1 MKKHINKI
9 IAIFIAMLMMV
20 NVAPKMLYAEEKVDT
35 NQKCT
40 LEIKYEAIDAQLR
53 LYRIAE
59 IDEDASFTL
68 TEAYQDYRV
77 VLDDDAEAAA
87 LALESY
93 INRDQKVPEAYAQTD
108 KNGVVRFEN
117 LETGIYLLLSNRVEK
132 DTFCYEP
139 LPVMVSLPSKS
150 VEMSQYQYDVVINMK
165 YTKMNIEDLPETI
178 NLKVMKSWEGGSSNT
193 QPKSI
198 VATLLKD
205 GFEHDKVELS
215 QANNWQ
221 HEWKDLSSKFVW
233 DVIEDKVP
241 EHYTLKKN
249 KNNLT
254 IILTNTYDDD
264 SDDDSG
270 NKKPP
275 KAPDSGQ
282 LWWPIPLLV
291 VGGLSF
297 VVLGFILRKKE
308 DINEA

>member
-20 NVAPKMLYAEEKVDT
+20 NIAPKMLYAEEKVDT

-77 VLDDDAEAAA
+77 ALDDDAEAAA

-178 NLKVMKSWEGGSSNT
+178 DMKVMKSWVGGSAQN

-205 GFEHDKVELS
+205 GFEYDKVELN

-221 HEWKDLSSKFVW
+221 YEWKDLSSKFVW

-254 IILTNTYDDD
+254 IILTNTYDD

-282 LWWPIPLLV
+282 LWWPVPLLV
-291 VGGLSF
+291 VAGLSLI
-297 VVLGFILRKKE
+297 VGGFILRKKE

>member
-20 NVAPKMLYAEEKVDT
+20 NIAPKMLYAEEKVDM

-77 VLDDDAEAAA
+77 ALDDDAEAAA

-108 KNGVVRFEN
+108 ENGVVRFEN

-132 DTFCYEP
+132 DRFCYEP

-178 NLKVMKSWEGGSSNT
+178 DMKVMKSWVGGSAQN

-205 GFEHDKVELS
+205 GFEHDKVES
-215 QANNWQ
+215 R
-221 HEWKDLSSKFVW
+221 DLVTSS
-233 DVIEDKVP
+233 
-241 EHYTLKKN
+241 L
-249 KNNLT
+249 
-254 IILTNTYDDD
+254 
-264 SDDDSG
+264 
-270 NKKPP
+270 
-275 KAPDSGQ
+275 
-282 LWWPIPLLV
+282 
-291 VGGLSF
+291 
-297 VVLGFILRKKE
+297 
-308 DINEA
+308 

>member
-20 NVAPKMLYAEEKVDT
+20 NIAPKMLYAEEKVDT

-77 VLDDDAEAAA
+77 ALDDDAEAAA

-108 KNGVVRFEN
+108 KNAVVRFEN

-132 DTFCYEP
+132 DRFCYEP

-178 NLKVMKSWEGGSSNT
+178 DMKVMKSWVGGSAQN

-205 GFEHDKVELS
+205 GFEHDKVELN

-221 HEWKDLSSKFVW
+221 YEWKDLSNQSEW

-254 IILTNTYDDD
+254 IILTNTYDD

-282 LWWPIPLLV
+282 LWWPVPLLV
-291 VGGLSF
+291 VAGLSLI
-297 VVLGFILRKKE
+297 VGGFILRKKE

>member
-77 VLDDDAEAAA
+77 ALDDDAEAAA

-178 NLKVMKSWEGGSSNT
+178 DMKVMKSWVGGSAQN

-254 IILTNTYDDD
+254 IILTNTYDD

>member
-20 NVAPKMLYAEEKVDT
+20 NIAPKMLYAEEKVDM

-77 VLDDDAEAAA
+77 ALDDDAEAAA

-108 KNGVVRFEN
+108 ENGVVRFEN

-178 NLKVMKSWEGGSSNT
+178 DMKVMKSWVGGSAQN

-205 GFEHDKVELS
+205 GFEHDKVELN

-221 HEWKDLSSKFVW
+221 YEWKDLSNQSEW

-254 IILTNTYDDD
+254 IILTNTYDD

-282 LWWPIPLLV
+282 LWWPVPLLV
-291 VGGLSF
+291 VAGLSLI
-297 VVLGFILRKKE
+297 VGGFILRKKE

>member
-1 MKKHINKI
+1 MKKHISKI
-9 IAIFIAMLMMV
+9 IAVFIAMLLMV
-20 NVAPKMLYAEEKVDT
+20 NTTPKMLFAEEKLDI
-35 NQKCT
+35 NQKCS

-59 IDEDASFTL
+59 LDEDASITL

-77 VLDDDAEAAA
+77 DLEDDAEAAA

-93 INRDQKVPEAYAQTD
+93 IQRDQKVPEAYAQTD
-108 KNGVVRFEN
+108 ANGVVSFED
-117 LETGIYLLLSNRVEK
+117 LETGIYLILSNRVEK
-132 DTFCYEP
+132 DEFYYEP
-139 LPVMVSLPSKS
+139 LPVMVSLPSKT
-150 VEMSQYQYDVVINMK
+150 VEMSEYQYDVVVNMK
-165 YTKMNIEDLPETI
+165 YTKAEIEDLPETI

-205 GFEHDKVELS
+205 GLEHDKVELS

-221 HEWKDLSSKFVW
+221 YEWKDLSSKYAW

-254 IILTNTYDDD
+254 VILTNTYDD
-264 SDDDSG
+264 SDDDSS

-297 VVLGFILRKKE
+297 VVFGIILRKKE
-308 DINEA
+308 NINEA

>member
-9 IAIFIAMLMMV
+9 IAVFIAMLLMV
-20 NVAPKMLYAEEKVDT
+20 NTTPKMLFAEEKLDI
-35 NQKCT
+35 NQKCS

-59 IDEDASFTL
+59 LDEDASITL
-68 TEAYQDYRV
+68 TAAYQDYRV
-77 VLDDDAEAAA
+77 DLEDDAEAAA

-93 INRDQKVPEAYAQTD
+93 IQRDQKVPEAYAQTD
-108 KNGVVRFEN
+108 ANGVVRFED

-132 DTFCYEP
+132 DELYYEP
-139 LPVMVSLPSKS
+139 LPVMVSLPSKT
-150 VEMSQYQYDVVINMK
+150 VEMSEYQYDVVVNMK
-165 YTKMNIEDLPETI
+165 YTKVEIEDLPETI

-282 LWWPIPLLV
+282 LWWPVPLLV
-291 VGGLSF
+291 VAGLSF

>member
-77 VLDDDAEAAA
+77 ALDDDAEAAA

-178 NLKVMKSWEGGSSNT
+178 DMKVMKSWVGGSAQN

>member
-77 VLDDDAEAAA
+77 ALDDDAEAAA

-108 KNGVVRFEN
+108 ENGVVRFEN

-132 DTFCYEP
+132 DELYYEP
-139 LPVMVSLPSKS
+139 LPVMVSLPSKT
-150 VEMSQYQYDVVINMK
+150 VEMSEYQYDVVVNMK
-165 YTKMNIEDLPETI
+165 YTKVEIEDLPETI

-205 GFEHDKVELS
+205 GFEHDKVELN

-254 IILTNTYDDD
+254 IILTNTYDD

>member
-9 IAIFIAMLMMV
+9 IAIFIVMLMMV
-20 NVAPKMLYAEEKVDT
+20 NIAPKMLYAEEKVDT

-77 VLDDDAEAAA
+77 ALDDDAEAAA

-108 KNGVVRFEN
+108 ENGVVRFEN

-178 NLKVMKSWEGGSSNT
+178 DMKVMKSWVGGSAQN

-205 GFEHDKVELS
+205 GFEHDKVELN

-221 HEWKDLSSKFVW
+221 YEWKDLSNQSEW

-254 IILTNTYDDD
+254 IILTNTYDD

-282 LWWPIPLLV
+282 LWWPVPLLV
-291 VGGLSF
+291 VAGLSLI
-297 VVLGFILRKKE
+297 VGGFILRKKE

>member
-9 IAIFIAMLMMV
+9 IAIFIVMLMMV
-20 NVAPKMLYAEEKVDT
+20 NIAPKMLYAEEKVDM

-77 VLDDDAEAAA
+77 ALDDDAEAAA

-108 KNGVVRFEN
+108 ENGVVRFEN

-178 NLKVMKSWEGGSSNT
+178 DMKVMKSWVGGSAQN

-205 GFEHDKVELS
+205 GFEHDKVELN

-221 HEWKDLSSKFVW
+221 YEWKDLSNQSEW

-254 IILTNTYDDD
+254 IILTNTYDD

-282 LWWPIPLLV
+282 LWWPVPLLV
-291 VGGLSF
+291 VAGLSLI
-297 VVLGFILRKKE
+297 VGGFILRKKE
-308 DINEA
+308 DINGA

>member
-20 NVAPKMLYAEEKVDT
+20 NIAPKRLYAEEKVDM
-35 NQKCT
+35 NQRCT
-40 LEIKYEAIDAQLR
+40 LEIKYEPIDAQLR

-77 VLDDDAEAAA
+77 ALDDDAEAAA

-93 INRDQKVPEAYAQTD
+93 IHRDQKVPEAYAQTD
-108 KNGVVRFEN
+108 ENGVVRFEN

-165 YTKMNIEDLPETI
+165 YTKMNIEDLPETFDM
-178 NLKVMKSWEGGSSNT
+178 KVMKSWVGGSAQN

-205 GFEHDKVELS
+205 GFEHDKVELN

-221 HEWKDLSSKFVW
+221 YEWKDLSNQSEW

-254 IILTNTYDDD
+254 IILTNTYDD

-282 LWWPIPLLV
+282 LWWPVPLLV
-291 VGGLSF
+291 VAGLSLI
-297 VVLGFILRKKE
+297 VVGFILRKKE

>member
-9 IAIFIAMLMMV
+9 IAIFIVMLMMV
-20 NVAPKMLYAEEKVDT
+20 NIAPKMLYAEEKVDM

-77 VLDDDAEAAA
+77 ALDDDAEAAA

-108 KNGVVRFEN
+108 ENGVVRFEN

-178 NLKVMKSWEGGSSNT
+178 DMKVMKSWVGGSAQN

-205 GFEHDKVELS
+205 GFEHDKVELN

-221 HEWKDLSSKFVW
+221 YEWKDLSNQSEW

-254 IILTNTYDDD
+254 IILTNTYDD

-282 LWWPIPLLV
+282 LWWPVPLLV
-291 VGGLSF
+291 VAGLSLI
-297 VVLGFILRKKE
+297 VGGFILRKKE